1 MDIWVYWNHDLC
13 WFIRCINFSF
23 FLGGGVGCVFMTILW
38 SGWTYWA
45 SFCGIAK
52 LRTFSAYFFI
62 VEKYCKILGVLWYL
76 FSKHKLR
83 NFFMVFTM
91 DPLST
96 EQRSCLVL
104 TDVDHS
110 SSAYALHLHPN
121 ASVYTRPLRMKDWQ
135 PTSYH
140 VVGFL
145 DFFSLL

>member
-1 MDIWVYWNHDLC
+1 MICVGSLGASIFHFFGWGCGMCVYD
-13 WFIRCINFSF
+13 NFVVGMNI
-23 FLGGGVGCVFMTILW
+23 LGV
-38 SGWTYWA
+38 
-45 SFCGIAK
+45 FCGIAK
-52 LRTFSAYFFI
+52 LRTFSAYFFR